1 MPVAKL
7 IAPTTKQEIPKLRV
21 AAYCRVSSNSAD
33 QRNSF
38 ATQEHVYTK
47 YIAEKQEWELVDIF
61 ADEGL
66 SGMKADN
73 RPEFQRM
80 IRMCE
85 LRQID
90 LILTKSVSRFAR
102 NVKEALNYTRKLKL
116 LGIGV
121 QFEEDGINTL
131 AMADEMLLNTFA
143 AIAQEES
150 KSISQNQRLSIVKR
164 MESGEYIASNA
175 PYGYRLVNKKLKI
188 FKPEAEVVCWI
199 FQAYLNGLSIKTIAD
214 TLTAQGVPTRSGQE
228 QWKANTITYV
238 LTNEKYIGDTLFQ
251 KYYGEM
257 TVPFKKHR
265 NYGEMDQYYAK
276 DTHEPIVE
284 KTIFYAVQSL
294 LKNRQATFKQEKSK
308 NRYPLTS
315 CIRCSECGSFYHR
328 KVRSGVIKWVCS
340 KHAADTTACNSSY
353 YSEERIYDGIIT
365 MINKLR
371 FCEED
376 ILGQTIQKLEFAAAA
391 YKRNNRAASQL
402 SQSIAELNA
411 NDFFRFCAMGYAEN
425 NYDGCGK
432 TPKEQYYLHAD
443 GRDDGLQDI
452 DADSPEAFHAWFHDR
467 DRCGGHPWEVC
478 RGGNSTHV
486 DLRVM
491 EDARGYFLY
500 LAGAA
505 WNRTIETVKF
515 YLALT
520 RANIPVYLAEAK
532 MLADRLAEEEKI
544 GIVPEGVLPAYCGS
558 WFPNEHIIDY
568 MNLPSEDREKF
579 LPFCTWYEEKP
590 AALAQREKT

>member
-38 ATQEHVYTK
+38 ATQERVYTK

-85 LRQID
+85 LHQID

-102 NVKEALNYTRKLKL
+102 NVKETLNYTRKLKL

-164 MESGEYIASNA
+164 MELGEYIASKA
-175 PYGYRLVNKKLKI
+175 PYGYRLINKKLEV
-188 FKPEAEVVCWI
+188 FKPEAKVVRWI

-214 TLTAQGVPTRSGQE
+214 TLTEKGVPTRSGQE
-228 QWKANTITYV
+228 RWKANTITYV
-238 LTNEKYIGDTLFQ
+238 LTNEKYIGDSLFQ

-284 KTIFYAVQSL
+284 KSIFYAVQSF
-294 LKNRQATFKQEKSK
+294 LKNRQATFKQEKNK
-308 NRYPLTS
+308 DRYPLTS
-315 CIRCSECGSFYHR
+315 RIQCSECGSFYHR
-328 KVRSGVIKWVCS
+328 KVRSGVIKWVCA
-340 KHAADTTACNSSY
+340 KHAADTNACNSSY

-411 NDFFRFCAMGYAEN
+411 KLLALER
-425 NYDGCGK
+425 
-432 TPKEQYYLHAD
+432 
-443 GRDDGLQDI
+443 
-452 DADSPEAFHAWFHDR
+452 
-467 DRCGGHPWEVC
+467 
-478 RGGNSTHV
+478 
-486 DLRVM
+486 LRTK
-491 EDARGYFLY
+491 GY
-500 LAGAA
+500 LAADIYHTQAREIRQQLGKLKTERCSSFESRITTMLEDVRKLKSLIDELEQPLEVFDEKLFHEIVTDICIN
-505 WNRTIETVKF
+505 NRDEMTVTLLGGLKFIEQ
-515 YLALT
+515 
-520 RANIPVYLAEAK
+520 I
-532 MLADRLAEEEKI
+532 
-544 GIVPEGVLPAYCGS
+544 
-558 WFPNEHIIDY
+558 
-568 MNLPSEDREKF
+568 
-579 LPFCTWYEEKP
+579 
-590 AALAQREKT
+590 

>member
-38 ATQEHVYTK
+38 ATQERVYTK

-85 LRQID
+85 LHQID

-150 KSISQNQRLSIVKR
+150 KSISQHQRLSIVKR
-164 MESGEYIASNA
+164 MELGEYIDSNA
-175 PYGYRLVNKKLKI
+175 PYGYRLINKTLSVYE
-188 FKPEAEVVCWI
+188 PEAIIVRWI
-199 FQAYLNGLSIKTIAD
+199 YQSYLNGWSISEIAKDLSVRD
-214 TLTAQGVPTRSGQE
+214 VPTKCGKSTWTSTRVSY
-228 QWKANTITYV
+228 I
-238 LTNEKYIGDTLFQ
+238 LSNERYIGDCKYQ
-251 KYYGEM
+251 KTCREAV
-257 TVPFKKHR
+257 VPF
-265 NYGEMDQYYAK
+265 
-276 DTHEPIVE
+276 
-284 KTIFYAVQSL
+284 
-294 LKNRQATFKQEKSK
+294 RQSK
-308 NRYPLTS
+308 NRGQEDMFYAKETHAPLLDKQLFYQVQELLEKKKKQHCTEIPPRQYPFTS
-315 CIRCSECGSFYHR
+315 RIRCSECGSFYHR
-328 KVRSGVIKWVCS
+328 KVRSGVIKWVCA
-340 KHAADTTACNSSY
+340 KHAADTNACNSSY

-411 NDFFRFCAMGYAEN
+411 KLLALER
-425 NYDGCGK
+425 
-432 TPKEQYYLHAD
+432 
-443 GRDDGLQDI
+443 
-452 DADSPEAFHAWFHDR
+452 
-467 DRCGGHPWEVC
+467 
-478 RGGNSTHV
+478 
-486 DLRVM
+486 LRSK
-491 EDARGYFLY
+491 GY
-500 LAGAA
+500 LAADIYHTQAREIRQQLGKLKTERYSSFESRITTMLEDVRKLKSLIDELEQPLEVFDEKLFHEIITDICIN
-505 WNRTIETVKF
+505 NRDEMTVTLLGGLKF
-515 YLALT
+515 T
-520 RANIPVYLAEAK
+520 EQV
-532 MLADRLAEEEKI
+532 
-544 GIVPEGVLPAYCGS
+544 
-558 WFPNEHIIDY
+558 
-568 MNLPSEDREKF
+568 
-579 LPFCTWYEEKP
+579 
-590 AALAQREKT
+590 

>member
-38 ATQEHVYTK
+38 ATQERVYTK

-340 KHAADTTACNSSY
+340 KHAADTTACNSNY

>member
-85 LRQID
+85 LHQID

-102 NVKEALNYTRKLKL
+102 NVKEALSYTRKLKL
-116 LGIGV
+116 LGVGV
-121 QFEEDGINTL
+121 QFEEDGVNTL

-164 MESGEYIASNA
+164 MELGEYIDSNA
-175 PYGYRLVNKKLKI
+175 PYGYRLINKTLSVYE
-188 FKPEAEVVCWI
+188 PEAIIVRWI
-199 FQAYLNGLSIKTIAD
+199 YQSYLNGWSISEIAKDLSVRD
-214 TLTAQGVPTRSGQE
+214 VPTKCGKSTWTSTRVSY
-228 QWKANTITYV
+228 I
-238 LTNEKYIGDTLFQ
+238 LSNERYIGDCKYQ
-251 KYYGEM
+251 KTCREAV
-257 TVPFKKHR
+257 VPF
-265 NYGEMDQYYAK
+265 
-276 DTHEPIVE
+276 
-284 KTIFYAVQSL
+284 
-294 LKNRQATFKQEKSK
+294 RQSK
-308 NRYPLTS
+308 NRGQEDMFYAKETHAPLLDKQLFYQVQELLEKKKKQHCTEIPPRQYPLTS
-315 CIRCSECGSFYHR
+315 RIRCSECGAFYHR
-328 KVRSGVIKWVCS
+328 KVRNGTVKWVCS
-340 KHAADTTACNSSY
+340 RHAADTTACNSGY

-376 ILGQTIQKLEFAAAA
+376 IFGQTIQKLEFAAAA

-411 NDFFRFCAMGYAEN
+411 KLLALER
-425 NYDGCGK
+425 
-432 TPKEQYYLHAD
+432 
-443 GRDDGLQDI
+443 
-452 DADSPEAFHAWFHDR
+452 
-467 DRCGGHPWEVC
+467 
-478 RGGNSTHV
+478 
-486 DLRVM
+486 LRTK
-491 EDARGYFLY
+491 GY
-500 LAGAA
+500 LAADIYHTQA
-505 WNRTIETVKF
+505 REIRQQLDKLKTERYSSFESKILTMLEDVRKLKSLIDELEQPLEVFDEKLFHEIVTDICINHHDEMTVTLLGGLRF
-515 YLALT
+515 T
-520 RANIPVYLAEAK
+520 EQI
-532 MLADRLAEEEKI
+532 
-544 GIVPEGVLPAYCGS
+544 
-558 WFPNEHIIDY
+558 
-568 MNLPSEDREKF
+568 
-579 LPFCTWYEEKP
+579 
-590 AALAQREKT
+590 

>member
-38 ATQEHVYTK
+38 ATQERVYTK

-85 LRQID
+85 LHQID

-102 NVKEALNYTRKLKL
+102 NVKEALSYTRKLKL
-116 LGIGV
+116 LGVGV
-121 QFEEDGINTL
+121 QFEEDGVNTL

-175 PYGYRLVNKKLKI
+175 PYGYRLIDKKLVI
-188 FKPEAEVVCWI
+188 YEPEAEVVCWI
-199 FQAYLNGLSIKTIAD
+199 FAAYLNGMSTIEIAQELSAKRKF
-214 TLTAQGVPTRSGQE
+214 GKR
-228 QWKANTITYV
+228 
-238 LTNEKYIGDTLFQ
+238 
-251 KYYGEM
+251 M
-257 TVPFKKHR
+257 T
-265 NYGEMDQYYAK
+265 
-276 DTHEPIVE
+276 
-284 KTIFYAVQSL
+284 
-294 LKNRQATFKQEKSK
+294 QAE
-308 NRYPLTS
+308 YPLTS
-315 CIRCSECGSFYHR
+315 RIRCSECGAFYHR
-328 KVRSGVIKWVCS
+328 KVRNGTVKWVCS
-340 KHAADTTACNSSY
+340 RHAADPTACNSGY

-411 NDFFRFCAMGYAEN
+411 KLLALER
-425 NYDGCGK
+425 
-432 TPKEQYYLHAD
+432 
-443 GRDDGLQDI
+443 
-452 DADSPEAFHAWFHDR
+452 
-467 DRCGGHPWEVC
+467 
-478 RGGNSTHV
+478 
-486 DLRVM
+486 LRTK
-491 EDARGYFLY
+491 GY
-500 LAGAA
+500 LAADIYHTQA
-505 WNRTIETVKF
+505 REIRQQLDKLKTERYSSFESKILTMLEDVRKLKSLIDEPEQPLEVFDEKLFHEIVTDICINHHDEMTVTLLGGLRF
-515 YLALT
+515 T
-520 RANIPVYLAEAK
+520 EQI
-532 MLADRLAEEEKI
+532 
-544 GIVPEGVLPAYCGS
+544 
-558 WFPNEHIIDY
+558 
-568 MNLPSEDREKF
+568 
-579 LPFCTWYEEKP
+579 
-590 AALAQREKT
+590 

>member
-47 YIAEKQEWELVDIF
+47 YIAKKQEWELVDIF

-85 LRQID
+85 LHQID

-102 NVKEALNYTRKLKL
+102 NVKEALSYTRKLKL
-116 LGIGV
+116 LGVGV
-121 QFEEDGINTL
+121 QFEEDGVNTL

-150 KSISQNQRLSIVKR
+150 KSISQNQRLSIAKR
-164 MESGEYIASNA
+164 MEKGEYVASKA

-228 QWKANTITYV
+228 QWKANTITYI

-265 NYGEMDQYYAK
+265 NYGETDK
-276 DTHEPIVE
+276 LRSN
-284 KTIFYAVQSL
+284 K
-294 LKNRQATFKQEKSK
+294 K
-308 NRYPLTS
+308 
-315 CIRCSECGSFYHR
+315 
-328 KVRSGVIKWVCS
+328 KVRIGTHLQAAFGV
-340 KHAADTTACNSSY
+340 
-353 YSEERIYDGIIT
+353 
-365 MINKLR
+365 
-371 FCEED
+371 
-376 ILGQTIQKLEFAAAA
+376 
-391 YKRNNRAASQL
+391 
-402 SQSIAELNA
+402 
-411 NDFFRFCAMGYAEN
+411 
-425 NYDGCGK
+425 
-432 TPKEQYYLHAD
+432 
-443 GRDDGLQDI
+443 
-452 DADSPEAFHAWFHDR
+452 
-467 DRCGGHPWEVC
+467 
-478 RGGNSTHV
+478 
-486 DLRVM
+486 
-491 EDARGYFLY
+491 
-500 LAGAA
+500 
-505 WNRTIETVKF
+505 
-515 YLALT
+515 
-520 RANIPVYLAEAK
+520 
-532 MLADRLAEEEKI
+532 
-544 GIVPEGVLPAYCGS
+544 
-558 WFPNEHIIDY
+558 
-568 MNLPSEDREKF
+568 PS
-579 LPFCTWYEEKP
+579 
-590 AALAQREKT
+590 AALSITGRCEVA

>member
-7 IAPTTKQEIPKLRV
+7 IAPTTKQEIPKMRV

-85 LRQID
+85 LHQID

-150 KSISQNQRLSIVKR
+150 KSISQNQRLSIAKR
-164 MESGEYIASNA
+164 MEKGEYVASNA

-214 TLTAQGVPTRSGQE
+214 TLTAQGVLTRSGQE

-411 NDFFRFCAMGYAEN
+411 KLLALER
-425 NYDGCGK
+425 
-432 TPKEQYYLHAD
+432 
-443 GRDDGLQDI
+443 
-452 DADSPEAFHAWFHDR
+452 
-467 DRCGGHPWEVC
+467 
-478 RGGNSTHV
+478 
-486 DLRVM
+486 LRSK
-491 EDARGYFLY
+491 GY
-500 LAGAA
+500 LAADIYHTQAREIRQQLGKLKTERYSSFESRITTMLDDVRKLKSLIDELEQPLEVFDEKLFHEIVTDICIN
-505 WNRTIETVKF
+505 NRDEMTVTLLGDLKF
-515 YLALT
+515 T
-520 RANIPVYLAEAK
+520 EQI
-532 MLADRLAEEEKI
+532 
-544 GIVPEGVLPAYCGS
+544 
-558 WFPNEHIIDY
+558 
-568 MNLPSEDREKF
+568 
-579 LPFCTWYEEKP
+579 
-590 AALAQREKT
+590 